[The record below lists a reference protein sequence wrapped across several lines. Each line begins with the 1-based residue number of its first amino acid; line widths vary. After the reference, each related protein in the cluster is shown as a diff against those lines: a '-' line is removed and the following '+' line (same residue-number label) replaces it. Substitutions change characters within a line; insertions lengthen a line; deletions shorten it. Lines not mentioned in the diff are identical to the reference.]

1 MRAEIIPCFC
11 WEWRVAKECLSMRQ
25 EMMSIGFAL
34 SALDSIVTCADID
47 CYKET
52 QEPSI
57 SVQSRLPCRLFR
69 VVCIDRWS
77 SIETMDKE
85 GCLVIGLFL
94 ALLLTLYYETK
105 HGILYGIPL
114 LITGVMVLYCTNNG
128 TIKKRY
134 VPKTKED

>member
-1 MRAEIIPCFC
+1 
-11 WEWRVAKECLSMRQ
+11 MRQ

-57 SVQSRLPCRLFR
+57 SVQSRLPCRLFQ

-85 GCLVIGLFL
+85 AFVLAQFGEQITGSATQVDDESSRDLGLGEDVF
-94 ALLLTLYYETK
+94 
-105 HGILYGIPL
+105 GILDRIG
-114 LITGVMVLYCTNNG
+114 G
-128 TIKKRY
+128 
-134 VPKTKED
+134 E